1 MDFRKNIM
9 MIVSLMVAV
18 IITSSV
24 LFPIL
29 DAQINNLD
37 ELDDTTFVNEPKSA
51 TYLGGSVKMGEIA
64 GEHTFSWDGSAL
76 TFDGSA
82 IDLTYSAS
90 RIALIVADNIYM
102 TGQNNGWMVTSY
114 GNLDGSASASTNSI
128 STSTSG
134 LSAMTLSFDGMDA
147 TLSYTVSETD
157 HTKTIE
163 LSWGFIPSSTGQYVS
178 LSTGAVSELYYQD
191 DYIWGAS
198 NSNGVMV
205 SYNASTGGK
214 INGQEATSSNDSE
227 SVPST
232 DIKKATVGDS
242 VSDDSIQV
250 KNSVGTSQRL
260 FSYVVPASVTYSS
273 GENNSA
279 ISLISVIPIMVVISI
294 VLFAV
299 SFMRR
304 NE

>member
-1 MDFRKNIM
+1 MDLRENIM

-29 DAQINNLD
+29 DAQVNNLD
-37 ELDDTTFVNEPKSA
+37 ELDNTTFVNEPKSA
-51 TYLGGSVKMGEIA
+51 TYLGGSVKMGEIS
-64 GEHTFSWDGSAL
+64 GVHTFSWDGSSL
-76 TFDGSA
+76 TFDDA
-82 IDLTYSAS
+82 TIDLTYSAS

-102 TGQNNGWMVTSY
+102 TGQNNGWTITSY

-128 STSTSG
+128 GTSTSG

-147 TLSYTVSETD
+147 TLTYTVSEIE
-157 HTKTIE
+157 HTKTIT
-163 LSWGFIPSSTGQYVS
+163 LSWGFIPSSTGEYVS
-178 LSTGAVSELYYQD
+178 LSTGAVSDIYYQD
-191 DYIWGAS
+191 NRIWAAS
-198 NSNGVMV
+198 NTNGVMV
-205 SYNASTGGK
+205 SYNAATGGK

-250 KNSVGTSQRL
+250 KNSGGTSQHL

-279 ISLISVIPIMVVISI
+279 IKLISVIPVMIVISI
-294 VLFAV
+294 VLSAV